1 MRNALFGRMGRKVP
15 RGAIPDHAEEP
26 QPDAW
31 SEFGGHDQVLRGEAG
46 TGYETPARLKR
57 TAQIWGQDYGA
68 ARMAENKSLGEVA
81 APNRWLTGA
90 VGVRKGTLRQEHIRR
105 MIPFGQRVR
114 MAEARKA
121 EAKEKLHVLGQRL
134 MRLTEQILPPLE
146 ERAAELEHVF
156 KAKLK
161 EYMAMPRMLRGYFE
175 THKIVVFV
183 GTAVVVFDC
192 WVLHG
197 VLEYSGMS
205 PVTVWGTSLTV
216 PLAIAAI
223 NHAFGVTA
231 GAIGLR
237 APANQRMK
245 LVAVLFVAGV
255 GAMVIAFVLLTVF
268 RAQAAD
274 SQNQAIQALANGDT
288 KAQLTFFIS
297 PIWMG
302 PLQIAGSFGAIAV
315 TAFWVMAKHG
325 REFVTMELAPARIEW
340 EKAVAEL
347 AQVRQRIEGT
357 HQELE
362 TAALVEH
369 QVEADAQAALV
380 EADAGEDILDA
391 AVGAE
396 GALEGALQ
404 GEYEATY
411 AYFDQIGKNGGVWRM
426 AMATVFPKF
435 GRPYTP
441 GATDAAADDDLIA
454 ARHAQ
459 KAPKKRGFFR
469 RTPTPAEAGRNG
481 HRDHHVDPDHLTKL

>member
-1 MRNALFGRMGRKVP
+1 V
-15 RGAIPDHAEEP
+15 PDHEQPP

-31 SEFGGHDQVLRGEAG
+31 PEFGGHDQILRGEAG

-57 TAQIWGQDYGA
+57 TAQIWGRDYGA
-68 ARMAENKSLGEVA
+68 ARMAEDKSVGKGA

-90 VGVRKGTLRQEHIRR
+90 IGVRKGTLTQEHIRR
-105 MIPFGQRVR
+105 SVALAQRAP
-114 MAEARKA
+114 MAEGRKA
-121 EAKEKLHVLGQRL
+121 EAKERLRVLGQRL
-134 MRLTEQILPPLE
+134 MSLTEHVLPPLE
-146 ERAAELEHVF
+146 EKASELERVF
-156 KAKLK
+156 KAKLD

-175 THKIVVFV
+175 THKVVIFV
-183 GTAVVVFDC
+183 GAAVVVFDC

-205 PVTVWGTSLTV
+205 TVTVWGTSLTV
-216 PLAIAAI
+216 PLAIAAT
-223 NHAFGVTA
+223 NHAFGVIA
-231 GAIGLR
+231 AAIGLR
-237 APANQRMK
+237 APARQRMK
-245 LVAVLFVAGV
+245 LVAALFIAGL
-255 GAMVIAFVLLTVF
+255 ASLVIGFLLLTLF

-274 SQNQAIQALANGDT
+274 SQNQAIQALASGNT

-315 TAFWVMAKHG
+315 TAFWVTAKQGRDFMTMA
-325 REFVTMELAPARIEW
+325 VTPARIEW
-340 EKAVAEL
+340 EQAKIEL
-347 AQVRQRIEGT
+347 VEVRQRIEGT

-369 QVEADAQAALV
+369 QVEADAQGALV
-380 EADAGEDILDA
+380 EAAAGDKVLEA
-391 AVGAE
+391 ALGAE
-396 GALEGALQ
+396 DALEGALQ

-411 AYFDQIGKNGGVWRM
+411 TYFDQIGKNGGVWRM

-441 GATDAAADDDLIA
+441 GATDAAADDDLITE
-454 ARHAQ
+454 RHAQ
-459 KAPKKRGFFR
+459 KEPKKRRLFR
-469 RTPTPAEAGRNG
+469 RAPTPAPTSRNG

>member
-1 MRNALFGRMGRKVP
+1 MRSAFFRRSGRKVP
-15 RGAIPDHAEEP
+15 PATIPAHDQEP

-31 SEFGGHDQVLRGEAG
+31 PEFGGHDQVLRGEAG

-68 ARMAENKSLGEVA
+68 ARTAENKSVGKDA

-90 VGVRKGTLRQEHIRR
+90 SGVRKGTLRQQHIRR
-105 MIPFGQRVR
+105 MVQFGQRVR
-114 MAEARKA
+114 SAEGRKA
-121 EAKEKLHVLGQRL
+121 EAREKLLVLGQRL
-134 MRLTEQILPPLE
+134 MRLTEQLPPLE
-146 ERAAELEHVF
+146 EKVTELERAF
-156 KAKLK
+156 KAKRD
-161 EYMAMPRMLRGYFE
+161 EYMALPRMLRGYFE

-205 PVTVWGTSLTV
+205 PVTVWGTSVTV
-216 PLAIAAI
+216 PLAIAAT

-237 APANQRMK
+237 ASSNTRVK

-255 GAMVIAFVLLTVF
+255 GAMVIAFLLLTIF

-274 SQNQAIQALANGDT
+274 SQNNAIQALANGDT

-315 TAFWVMAKHG
+315 TAIWVMAKQG
-325 REFVTMELAPARIEW
+325 REFVETLLTPARVEW
-340 EKAVAEL
+340 ENAEAEL
-347 AQVRQRIEGT
+347 AQIRQRVEST
-357 HQELE
+357 QQELE
-362 TAALVEH
+362 AAALVEH

-380 EADAGEDILDA
+380 EADAAEDVLDA
-391 AVGAE
+391 ALDAE
-396 GALEGALQ
+396 DALEGALH

-411 AYFDQIGKNGGVWRM
+411 TYFDQIGKNGGVWRM

-441 GATDAAADDDLIA
+441 GASDAAADDELIA
-454 ARHAQ
+454 ERHAQ
-459 KAPKKRGFFR
+459 KEPKKRRFFR
-469 RTPTPAEAGRNG
+469 RDAAPDPASRNG
-481 HRDHHVDPDHLTKL
+481 HREHHVDPDHLTKL